1 MRSSWID
8 RDHTVQL
15 LLSDILFWVVATGS
29 KEEARAVA
37 MAWDNGVLKY
47 PTEQSTRVL

>member
-37 MAWDNGVLKY
+37 MSWDNGVLKY